1 MFLLLKVFGV
11 TSPPWVPS
19 SSCRSGKRYMVFC
32 RLDAVQSKAQH
43 FEYYDPSF
51 AAATTAAAVAAA
63 TTTTT
68 AATITQACPV
78 ATVAGDA
85 TGYTQSSYHRSTT
98 DSPKS
103 DFTRSLCK
111 HERRENLTYDTH
123 QRRPG
128 LESTAHTSYSTTT
141 RRWRARYVRPSSCD
155 ILVHS
160 PTYHRWC
167 HRTHVYDSSIK

>member
-1 MFLLLKVFGV
+1 
-11 TSPPWVPS
+11 
-19 SSCRSGKRYMVFC
+19 MVFC

-85 TGYTQSSYHRSTT
+85 TGYTHNHRIIGQQLTARKAISQEVCASMN
-98 DSPKS
+98 D
-103 DFTRSLCK
+103 
-111 HERRENLTYDTH
+111 ERT
-123 QRRPG
+123 
-128 LESTAHTSYSTTT
+128 
-141 RRWRARYVRPSSCD
+141 
-155 ILVHS
+155 
-160 PTYHRWC
+160 
-167 HRTHVYDSSIK
+167 